1 MTITNPLLLKNPIE
15 KINQIAPAY
24 VEPAIKKVIEENQ
37 TAIKQLVSQE
47 MLTWQNLMLPLEKLE
62 DRLGKVWSPVSHLN
76 SVCNSNELREA
87 YDQALALL
95 TEYSTQL
102 GQDKSLYKATK
113 ALYDDRVSQKLTDTQ
128 VHILKHGL
136 IDFKLSGLH
145 LNEEQQQDYA
155 NIQSRLAELTS
166 KYEQNLM
173 DATMS
178 WLKVLID
185 EEELAG
191 LPETELAML
200 ASFAEARE
208 LEGFVVTLEIPSYLA
223 ILTYADNRALRE
235 EVYTAYTT
243 RASEL
248 GSDEARF
255 DNGEVMAELLALK
268 SRKAK
273 LLGYNNYAE
282 LSVETKMA
290 ESPQQVIEFL
300 NQLNL
305 ASHEQA
311 EQEFKALKAF
321 AKQQG
326 CEDIQAWDVAYYSEK
341 FRQQNYQISQAE
353 LRPYFPVNRVIDG
366 LFELTNHHFDVD
378 FEVVEKPVVWHSDVQ
393 HYLIKRNEQV
403 IAEFYLDL
411 YARGHKRGGAWMND
425 YCGRFKLEDGTIQ
438 NPIAYLTCNFAP
450 AAKDKTA
457 LLTHDEVVT
466 LFHEF
471 GHGIH
476 HMLTQVDELS
486 ASGIANV
493 PWDAVELPS
502 QFMENFCYQPEVI
515 EKLSRHFETG
525 EALPK
530 EKLDKLIAAKN
541 FQSAMAMV
549 RQLEFA
555 LFDMNM
561 YLSEPLDVAG
571 IQNKLDEIRAQVAV
585 FTPPSFNRF
594 QNGFSHIFAGGYSAG
609 YYSYKWAEILSADAF
624 ALFEE
629 QGVMSKM
636 AGKNFLNN
644 ILEKGGSAEPMDLFV
659 NFRGR
664 KPEIEPLLRHSGI
677 K

>member
-1 MTITNPLLLKNPIE
+1 
-15 KINQIAPAY
+15 
-24 VEPAIKKVIEENQ
+24 
-37 TAIKQLVSQE
+37 
-47 MLTWQNLMLPLEKLE
+47 
-62 DRLGKVWSPVSHLN
+62 
-76 SVCNSNELREA
+76 
-87 YDQALALL
+87 
-95 TEYSTQL
+95 
-102 GQDKSLYKATK
+102 
-113 ALYDDRVSQKLTDTQ
+113 
-128 VHILKHGL
+128 
-136 IDFKLSGLH
+136 
-145 LNEEQQQDYA
+145 
-155 NIQSRLAELTS
+155 
-166 KYEQNLM
+166 M

-178 WLKVLID
+178 WLKVILD

-223 ILTYADNRALRE
+223 VLTYANDRDLRE

-248 GSDEARF
+248 GIDEGKF
-255 DNGEVMAELLALK
+255 DNGGIMAELLTLK
-268 SRKAK
+268 NQKAK

-290 ESPQQVIEFL
+290 ESPQQVIDFL
-300 NQLNL
+300 IQLHT
-305 ASHEQA
+305 ASHSQA
-311 EQEFKALKAF
+311 VEEFESLKVF
-321 AKQQG
+321 AKG
-326 CEDIQAWDVAYYSEK
+326 SGVEDLQAWDVAYYSEK
-341 FRQQNYQISQAE
+341 LKQQNYQISQSE
-353 LRPYFPVNRVIDG
+353 LRPYFPVDRVIEG
-366 LFELTNHHFDVD
+366 LFDLTHHHFEVE
-378 FEVVEKPVVWHSDVQ
+378 FETIKKPVVWHEDVQ
-393 HYLIKRNEQV
+393 HYLIKKNDKV
-403 IAEFYLDL
+403 VAEFYLDL
-411 YARGHKRGGAWMND
+411 YARSHKRGGAWMND
-425 YCGRFKLEDGTIQ
+425 YCGRFKLEDGSVQI
-438 NPIAYLTCNFAP
+438 PVAYLTCNFAP
-450 AAKDKTA
+450 PAKDKPA

-515 EKLSRHFETG
+515 EKLSQHFETG

-561 YLSEPLDVAG
+561 YLSEPLDVKG
-571 IQNKLDEIRAQVAV
+571 IQKKLDDIREQVAV

-609 YYSYKWAEILSADAF
+609 YYSYKWAEILSADACAF
-624 ALFEE
+624 FEE
-629 QGVMSKM
+629 EGVMNKK
-636 AGKNFLNN
+636 AGKQFLNN
-644 ILEKGGSAEPMDLFV
+644 ILEKGGSEEPMDLFV
-659 NFRGR
+659 KFRGR